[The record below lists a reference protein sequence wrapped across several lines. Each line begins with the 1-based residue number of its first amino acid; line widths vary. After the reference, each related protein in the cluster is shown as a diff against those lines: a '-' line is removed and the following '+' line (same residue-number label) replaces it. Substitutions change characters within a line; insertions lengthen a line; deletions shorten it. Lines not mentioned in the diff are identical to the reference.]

1 MAENGSVEQQ
11 LYYGINRNSTIFL
24 KKFTC
29 KDNTPALAIK
39 LFYPESFLN
48 KETGSSDLIESKRE
62 IVIPAFDAY
71 DLAETILKLIPN
83 QQKVQKKTS
92 NFFGEFTIPSHFKVI
107 FPLEEQKNGP
117 KSKRW

>member
-1 MAENGSVEQQ
+1 MAENGCLEQQ
-11 LYYGINRNSTIFL
+11 LLYGINRNSTIFL

-29 KDNTPALAIK
+29 KDGTRAIAIK

-62 IVIPAFDAY
+62 VVLPAFDAY

-83 QQKVQKKTS
+83 QSRVEKKTE
-92 NFFGEFTIPSHFKVI
+92 NFFGQFTIPFKVVY
-107 FPLEEQKNGP
+107 PLDEQKNGRRA
-117 KSKRW
+117 KETTW